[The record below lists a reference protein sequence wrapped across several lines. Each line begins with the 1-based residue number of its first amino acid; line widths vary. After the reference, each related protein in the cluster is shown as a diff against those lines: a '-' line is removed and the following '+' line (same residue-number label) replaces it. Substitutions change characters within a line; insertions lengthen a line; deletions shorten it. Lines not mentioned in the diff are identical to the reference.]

1 MRIDKLMT
9 RHVTTCRPEDSLER
23 AASLLWDSDCGCLP
37 VTGGIDGHWLE
48 GIITDRDICMAAL
61 FQGRPLRE
69 LRVEDA
75 MTRKVHT
82 CRAGDEIE
90 EAQRLMQNAQVRR
103 LPVLD
108 DQGALAGIVSM
119 ADIVRESARLQFA
132 QHQEIPAGTVTYTL
146 AKISTPAPEP
156 ASALGG

>member
-9 RHVTTCRPEDSLER
+9 HHVATCGPQDSLEH
-23 AASLLWDSDCGCLP
+23 AAGLLWESDCGCLP
-37 VTGGIDGHWLE
+37 VTGGGGRWLE

-61 FQGRPLRE
+61 FQGRALRD

-82 CRAGDEIE
+82 CKPRDDIE

-108 DQGALAGIVSM
+108 DHGALVGIVSM
-119 ADIVRESARLQFA
+119 ADIARESARLQYA
-132 QHQEIPAGTVTYTL
+132 QHQEIPTGTVTYTL
-146 AKISTPAPEP
+146 AKISTPTPESVP
-156 ASALGG
+156 VTGD